1 MDAAGPS
8 HATQR
13 GGPQTGL
20 SPYEENSTLC
30 FKQLDLS
37 ILGRKLP

>member
-13 GGPQTGL
+13 GGSQNEL
-20 SPYEENSTLC
+20 SPYEANSTLC
-30 FKQLDLS
+30 FKQLGLS